1 MAGRS
6 ERRTVGLS
14 VPLLLLTVT
23 GAGAQVAP
31 NRSTQYLFPTD
42 VSDARALWVNP
53 AGLGLFPEA
62 SIGLDATVGDPGAKG
77 RLRQFTFG
85 FNSRGLSLGYQRD
98 VFDGG
103 VRGSTLRI
111 GAGFGRR
118 KLAAGGAL
126 ALYRGGTSSS
136 GWDLGVLYAWTPAIS
151 VGGTIQ
157 DLGEPRVRGELLPVT
172 YVPSA
177 TVQLFQG
184 GAALSA
190 LGRVT
195 SAGVVGY
202 AFGLH
207 AQLRQGTHP
216 PVGHGPVASPGG
228 VRVRVVA
235 RRPGSRRHGCHH
247 TGGRQPCRCPQSVRR
262 LDTPVRE
269 LRSSPQNALTIGPS
283 GVLTE

>member
-6 ERRTVGLS
+6 ERGTVGWSL
-14 VPLLLLTVT
+14 PLLLLIAT

-62 SIGLDATVGDPGAKG
+62 SIDVDATVADPGAQG
-77 RLRQFTFG
+77 RLRQFTVG

-111 GAGFGRR
+111 GAGFGHRR
-118 KLAAGGAL
+118 LAAGGDL

-177 TVQLFQG
+177 TVQLLQG

-195 SAGVVGY
+195 SAGVLGY
-202 AFGLH
+202 AFGLQAH
-207 AQLRQGTHP
+207 LRQGSHLP
-216 PVGHGPVASPGG
+216 LGLSA
-228 VRVRVVA
+228 
-235 RRPGSRRHGCHH
+235 
-247 TGGRQPCRCPQSVRR
+247 R
-262 LDTPVRE
+262 LDTD
-269 LRSSPQNALTIGPS
+269 RSLHRAAFAFGLSVGGRDLAGVVATTPEDVSRVDALNLYGVSTRRFVSS
-283 GVLTE
+283 GRPPRTP

>member
-14 VPLLLLTVT
+14 LPLLLLMAT

-42 VSDARALWVNP
+42 VTDARALWVNP

-62 SIGLDATVGDPGAKG
+62 SIAVDATVGDPGAHG
-77 RLRQFTFG
+77 RLRQFTLG

-111 GAGFGRR
+111 GAGFGHK
-118 KLAAGGAL
+118 KLAGGAAL

-157 DLGEPRVRGELLPVT
+157 DIGEPRVRGELLPVT

-177 TVQLFQG
+177 TVQLFRG

-190 LGRVT
+190 LSRVT
-195 SAGVVGY
+195 SAGVLGY

-207 AQLRQGTHP
+207 AQLRQGTHL
-216 PVGHGPVASPGG
+216 PVGLSARLETDRSLHRAGFVFGLSLGSQDLLGMVATTPGDVSRVDALSLYG
-228 VRVRVVA
+228 VST
-235 RRPGSRRHGCHH
+235 RRFVSS
-247 TGGRQPCRCPQSVRR
+247 GRPPR
-262 LDTPVRE
+262 TP
-269 LRSSPQNALTIGPS
+269 
-283 GVLTE
+283 

>member
-1 MAGRS
+1 VGGRA

-14 VPLLLLTVT
+14 LPLLLLMAT

-62 SIGLDATVGDPGAKG
+62 SIGLDATVGDPGAHG
-77 RLRQFTFG
+77 RLRQFTLG

-98 VFDGG
+98 VFDAG

-111 GAGFGRR
+111 GAGFGHK
-118 KLAAGGAL
+118 KLAGGAAL

-136 GWDLGVLYAWTPAIS
+136 AWDLGVLYAWTPAIS

-157 DLGEPRVRGELLPVT
+157 NLGEPQVRGELLPVT

-190 LGRVT
+190 LSRVT
-195 SAGVVGY
+195 SAGVLGY
-202 AFGLH
+202 GFGLH
-207 AQLRQGTHP
+207 AQLRQGTHL
-216 PVGHGPVASPGG
+216 PVGLSA
-228 VRVRVVA
+228 
-235 RRPGSRRHGCHH
+235 
-247 TGGRQPCRCPQSVRR
+247 R
-262 LDTPVRE
+262 LDTD
-269 LRSSPQNALTIGPS
+269 RSLHRAGFAFGLSLGGQDLAGVVATTPGDVSRVDALSLYGVSTRRFVSS
-283 GVLTE
+283 GRPPRMP

>member
-1 MAGRS
+1 VAGRS

-14 VPLLLLTVT
+14 VPLLLLSVT

-62 SIGLDATVGDPGAKG
+62 SIALDATVGDPGAKG

-111 GAGFGRR
+111 GAGFGHR

-136 GWDLGVLYAWTPAIS
+136 GWDLGVLYAWTPTIS

-157 DLGEPRVRGELLPVT
+157 DLGEPRVRGELIPVT

-207 AQLRQGTHP
+207 AQLRQGTHL
-216 PVGHGPVASPGG
+216 PVGLSA
-228 VRVRVVA
+228 
-235 RRPGSRRHGCHH
+235 
-247 TGGRQPCRCPQSVRR
+247 R
-262 LDTPVRE
+262 LDTD
-269 LRSSPQNALTIGPS
+269 RSLHRAGFAFGLSLGGQDLAGMVATTPGDVSRVDALSLYGVSTRRFVSS
-283 GVLTE
+283 GRPPRMP